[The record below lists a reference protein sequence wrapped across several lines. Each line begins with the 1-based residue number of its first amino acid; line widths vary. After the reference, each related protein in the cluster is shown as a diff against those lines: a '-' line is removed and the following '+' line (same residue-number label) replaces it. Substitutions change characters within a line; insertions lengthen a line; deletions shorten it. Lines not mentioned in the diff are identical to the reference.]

1 MGEIPSTM
9 DLIMERTKGM
19 SLSQEEKEA
28 FRREEMQKK
37 AKGFKLR
44 LLEDPAWSDEIA
56 AAVEGVPRE
65 SRDLLWSLIW
75 ETMVDG
81 LIEDEQPFKYLDIM
95 EKLPQAKEKHS
106 LLKTVREELQAALK
120 DRGKERKKVVSREK
134 KKLSSFGISG
144 SAVVPKIP
152 ASSGGDTAVRAA
164 AESFRERLLENTR
177 AA

>member
-1 MGEIPSTM
+1 M

-19 SLSQEEKEA
+19 SLSPEEKEA

-44 LLEDPAWSDEIA
+44 LLDDPAWSDEIA

-65 SRDLLWSLIW
+65 NRDLLWSLLW

-81 LIEDEQPFKYLDIM
+81 LIEGEQPFKYLDIM
-95 EKLPQAKEKHS
+95 EKLPQAREKQS
-106 LLKTVREELQAALK
+106 LLKTVREELQSALK
-120 DRGKERKKVVSREK
+120 DRGKDRKKALIREK
-134 KKLSSFGISG
+134 KKLASLGISG

-152 ASSGGDTAVRAA
+152 AGSGGDTAVRAA